1 VYKIFKLA
9 YEIFMRFMHEWEPI
23 RKFEIYKNEKEQ
35 LNIIY

>member
-1 VYKIFKLA
+1 
-9 YEIFMRFMHEWEPI
+9 MRFIHEWEPI